1 MDRLLRRCRPGRI
14 GRHRRGHRP
23 EHERACHQRVHRPSE
38 RRYRQPTQGVPGS
51 RQPRHG
57 VDGRRE
63 RHPPDEGQPS
73 ETGEGGQHQL
83 EVGGGEPGA
92 EVLPV
97 DGHAVQAPQPQQRR
111 AGGGRACHPGQG
123 DEPRAHGIEVTR
135 RWTAMEGER
144 RGCHKIV
151 GHVQRSSPRMK
162 ARIGVAD
169 SSKVIEIEV
178 EDAEKFRAQVEEAFA
193 SEETDVYWFTD
204 VKNRSIG
211 VPVNRIA
218 FVEIDPDEPRKVGF
232 APGT

>member
-1 MDRLLRRCRPGRI
+1 
-14 GRHRRGHRP
+14 
-23 EHERACHQRVHRPSE
+23 
-38 RRYRQPTQGVPGS
+38 
-51 RQPRHG
+51 
-57 VDGRRE
+57 
-63 RHPPDEGQPS
+63 
-73 ETGEGGQHQL
+73 
-83 EVGGGEPGA
+83 
-92 EVLPV
+92 
-97 DGHAVQAPQPQQRR
+97 
-111 AGGGRACHPGQG
+111 
-123 DEPRAHGIEVTR
+123 
-135 RWTAMEGER
+135 
-144 RGCHKIV
+144 
-151 GHVQRSSPRMK
+151 MK